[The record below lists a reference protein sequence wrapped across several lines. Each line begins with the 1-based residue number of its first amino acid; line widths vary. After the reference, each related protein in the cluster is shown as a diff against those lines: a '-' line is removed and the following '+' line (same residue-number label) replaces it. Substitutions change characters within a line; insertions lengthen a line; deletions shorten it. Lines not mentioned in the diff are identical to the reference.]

1 MTLDERI
8 EQIHSLVIEQGKD
21 IAVIK
26 SKIEAMP
33 KTFACAT
40 HAGYFDDHEERLRG
54 LENFRA
60 QFKGALFIVA
70 GLGGFLGAVFG
81 LIVDFIKK

>member
-1 MTLDERI
+1 MSIDERI
-8 EQIHSLVIEQGKD
+8 EQIHSLVIKQGTD

-33 KTFACAT
+33 KNFACMAHENT
-40 HAGYFDDHEERLRG
+40 FDDHEERLRG
-54 LENFRA
+54 LENFKA

-70 GLGGFLGAVFG
+70 DLGGFLGAVAG
-81 LIVDFIKK
+81 LIVDLNKK